1 MVKVYSVNPTECFVF
16 KSAIAPMCMSYNI
29 KNFQDW
35 QQGKPEPEL
44 KKLQSIFKNCDDI
57 RQD

>member
-1 MVKVYSVNPTECFVF
+1 
-16 KSAIAPMCMSYNI
+16 MSYNI

-44 KKLQSIFKNCDDI
+44 KKLQSIFKNGDDI